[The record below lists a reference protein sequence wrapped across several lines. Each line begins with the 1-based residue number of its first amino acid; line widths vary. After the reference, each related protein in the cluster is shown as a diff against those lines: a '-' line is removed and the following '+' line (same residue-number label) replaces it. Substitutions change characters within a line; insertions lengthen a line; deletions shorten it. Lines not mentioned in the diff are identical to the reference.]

1 MPETPRPAPPR
12 SDPAEVLHQVFG
24 FREFRPGQRQV
35 IDAVL
40 AGRDC
45 IAVMP
50 TGAGKSLTYQLPA
63 RILPG
68 TVLVISPLISL
79 MKDQVDALQAFGF
92 EAVEINSSLD
102 FEERTARLQALRRGE
117 LELVFIAPEALD
129 GSLRQFIQGCPIS
142 LLVVDEA
149 HCISQWGHDFRPSY
163 RRLRDLRD
171 SLDVPVLALT
181 ATATRVVA
189 RDILHQL
196 GMRKP
201 AGFKGSFFRRNL
213 KVGARKKG
221 TGNTRKEILALIR
234 EQGGEPGIVY
244 CLSRRTVD
252 QTTAFLEKSGIRA
265 LPYHAGLPAEER
277 ARNQEA
283 FQRDDAP
290 VIVATVAFGMG
301 IDKSNVRWVIHRDM
315 PKDVESWYQEIGRAG
330 RDGLEAHCTLFYSW
344 ADVKLHER
352 FLNEIDDPDLWHLKR
367 QATVDLFEL
376 VERGGCRHQ
385 GILRHFDEAMEPCGD
400 ACDVCTGIS
409 VEARAAAA
417 HASTRSMARGAGTG
431 GPGRSTRATG
441 GSSGAVRPSASDLNP
456 DDEALFDRLRGLR
469 KELADA
475 RGVPAYI
482 VFNDRVL
489 LEMAA
494 RRPAD
499 REALLEIS
507 GVGPAKLERYG
518 EAFLAAVAEG

>member
-1 MPETPRPAPPR
+1 
-12 SDPAEVLHQVFG
+12 
-24 FREFRPGQRQV
+24 
-35 IDAVL
+35 
-40 AGRDC
+40 
-45 IAVMP
+45 
-50 TGAGKSLTYQLPA
+50 
-63 RILPG
+63 
-68 TVLVISPLISL
+68 
-79 MKDQVDALQAFGF
+79 
-92 EAVEINSSLD
+92 
-102 FEERTARLQALRRGE
+102 
-117 LELVFIAPEALD
+117 
-129 GSLRQFIQGCPIS
+129 
-142 LLVVDEA
+142 
-149 HCISQWGHDFRPSY
+149 
-163 RRLRDLRD
+163 
-171 SLDVPVLALT
+171 
-181 ATATRVVA
+181 
-189 RDILHQL
+189 
-196 GMRKP
+196 
-201 AGFKGSFFRRNL
+201 
-213 KVGARKKG
+213 
-221 TGNTRKEILALIR
+221 
-234 EQGGEPGIVY
+234 
-244 CLSRRTVD
+244 
-252 QTTAFLEKSGIRA
+252 
-265 LPYHAGLPAEER
+265 
-277 ARNQEA
+277 
-283 FQRDDAP
+283 
-290 VIVATVAFGMG
+290 
-301 IDKSNVRWVIHRDM
+301 
-315 PKDVESWYQEIGRAG
+315 
-330 RDGLEAHCTLFYSW
+330 
-344 ADVKLHER
+344 
-352 FLNEIDDPDLWHLKR
+352 
-367 QATVDLFEL
+367 